1 MNPTQ
6 NSTAPQR
13 ISLSARSIV
22 AESYQLFK
30 TDIGQ
35 MLAFTLFFGVVY
47 LASSLLNLGGA
58 LGLLNWVISL
68 AIVPL
73 SAGYF
78 FVFRAIQR
86 HESYTFSHFF
96 AGYSKALRLIGVFF
110 FQLIIVLLP
119 LQFLLKMMY
128 GDYFEEISKD
138 PSALENL
145 INQGALDP
153 GKLGI
158 GYLLMMVHGLVFGIA
173 FFLANYFA
181 AVGKGHAW
189 NAMETSRK
197 WAFKNFSLFFRL
209 LILLLLLNV
218 AGFLALGVGLLF
230 TIPITFGAVY
240 VLGSKITKLSE
251 GSFAASSEVE

>member
-6 NSTAPQR
+6 NSTDPQR

-30 TDIGQ
+30 QDIGQ
-35 MLAFTLFFGVVY
+35 MLAFTLLFGMVY
-47 LASSLLNLGGA
+47 LVSSWINLGDA

-68 AIVPL
+68 AMVPL

-78 FVFRAIQR
+78 FAFRAIHQQKP
-86 HESYTFSHFF
+86 YTFSSFF
-96 AGYSKALRLIGVFF
+96 GGYSKAFRFIGVFF

-119 LQFLLKMMY
+119 LQFLLKLMY
-128 GDYFEEISKD
+128 GEYFEQITKD
-138 PSALENL
+138 PELLEKL

-153 GKLGI
+153 SKLGM
-158 GYLLMMVHGLVFGIA
+158 GYLLMLIHGLVFGIA

-181 AVGKGHAW
+181 AVGNGHAW

-197 WAFKNFSLFFRL
+197 WAFKNFSLFFRVLVL
-209 LILLLLLNV
+209 LIFLNIG
-218 AGFLALGVGLLF
+218 GFLALGVGLLF

-251 GSFAASSEVE
+251 GEYETSTSMD

>member
-30 TDIGQ
+30 QDIGQ
-35 MLAFTLFFGVVY
+35 MLAFTLFFGMAY
-47 LASSLLNLGGA
+47 ILSALFNPGGA
-58 LGLLNWVISL
+58 LAFFAWFLSMAL
-68 AIVPL
+68 VPL

-78 FVFRAIQR
+78 FVFRAIQQQQP
-86 HESYTFSHFF
+86 YTFSAFF
-96 AGYSKALRLIGVFF
+96 SGYSKALRLIGVFL
-110 FQLIIVLLP
+110 FQLIIVILP
-119 LQFLLKMMY
+119 LQLVLKLMY
-128 GDYFEEISKD
+128 GEYFEQISQD
-138 PSALENL
+138 PSLLEKL

-153 GKLGI
+153 TKLSM
-158 GYLLMMVHGLVFGIA
+158 GYLLMLVHGLVFGIA

-181 AVGKGHAW
+181 AMGNGSAW

-197 WAFKNFSLFFRL
+197 WAFKNFYLFFRL
-209 LILLLLLNV
+209 MFLLIFLNV
-218 AGFLALGVGLLF
+218 AGFFALGVGLLF
-230 TIPITFGAVY
+230 TLPMTFGAVY

-251 GSFAASSEVE
+251 GESATSNTEE